1 MGSRELSRFLLQSPS
16 LSVSTF
22 ILSLCPTAVLT
33 LTVVPNK
40 HRPLWVGGLLFAGG
54 PLIGFGPIIAQVF
67 GYDTAKSWRWN
78 YYTAI
83 IVAGAYCNLI

>member
-1 MGSRELSRFLLQSPS
+1 MALPEQSRFLLLSPS
-16 LSVSTF
+16 PSVSVQYSALTT
-22 ILSLCPTAVLT
+22 SLT
-33 LTVVPNK
+33 LTVVPNQ
-40 HRPLWVGGLLFAGG
+40 HRPLWIGGLLFAGG

-83 IVAGAYCNLI
+83 IVAGAY

>member
-16 LSVSTF
+16 LSVSIQHSAF
-22 ILSLCPTAVLT
+22 APNSCANLA
-33 LTVVPNK
+33 VVPNK

-83 IVAGAYCNLI
+83 IVAGAY

>member
-1 MGSRELSRFLLQSPS
+1 MGSRELSRFLLQSP
-16 LSVSTF
+16 LPSVSIQYSAF
-22 ILSLCPTAVLT
+22 APTAVLT

-83 IVAGAYCNLI
+83 IVAGAY